1 MPAYTFT
8 AVAVLALI
16 AIGIIVLLLRG
27 RSDLS
32 ALQAEFPGTTSD
44 DIRRAIV
51 ELLETT
57 APGDRGGF
65 VIFGGDRDLDY
76 VQYSLEP
83 NGLLLNWPTIQ
94 EGGRERLSAFRR
106 TLESRGFRGL
116 LMHPDSAVSDE
127 IANMQTGHFI
137 VVEDGLY
144 AQVGRDP
151 VVVRDLTLELLQ
163 SAFGIDDVR
172 RVHVTLELQG

>member
-1 MPAYTFT
+1 
-8 AVAVLALI
+8 
-16 AIGIIVLLLRG
+16 
-27 RSDLS
+27 
-32 ALQAEFPGTTSD
+32 
-44 DIRRAIV
+44 
-51 ELLETT
+51 
-57 APGDRGGF
+57 
-65 VIFGGDRDLDY
+65 
-76 VQYSLEP
+76 
-83 NGLLLNWPTIQ
+83 
-94 EGGRERLSAFRR
+94 
-106 TLESRGFRGL
+106 
-116 LMHPDSAVSDE
+116 MHPDSAVSDE